1 MKKIIKTVYEQPSFK
16 NTKSL
21 RGKYKALPDIS
32 KLDWKQVSANKWQ
45 AVHSAHLEGRAASRT
60 IIEIEKQQNEYKI
73 YMTTKFAKTPS
84 GEEEAHNP
92 LDAETYRA
100 FHNQRIETT
109 PNSESRRF
117 FPSGGKIFDLDIAKQ
132 TAYRLWKQMWMRI
145 MGRERKS
152 LPKQYSKSFW
162 NDLFTNLTG
171 INRGKKKQEGPVN
184 FVTDIIKGVL
194 NVKIPDV
201 SKLYNALVNQGVG
214 GDLALALA
222 EMAKNAVLRDIAMG
236 INRKLNKP
244 DIKMLL
250 TFIRTYKRSLKKAPG
265 GKQFLVHAA
274 KQIMKAN
281 EQWGDEW
288 SRDKKNQPPEDLW

>member
-1 MKKIIKTVYEQPSFK
+1 MKKTIKTVYEQPSFK

-21 RGKYKALPDIS
+21 RGKY
-32 KLDWKQVSANKWQ
+32 Q
-45 AVHSAHLEGRAASRT
+45 
-60 IIEIEKQQNEYKI
+60 
-73 YMTTKFAKTPS
+73 
-84 GEEEAHNP
+84 
-92 LDAETYRA
+92 
-100 FHNQRIETT
+100 
-109 PNSESRRF
+109 
-117 FPSGGKIFDLDIAKQ
+117 
-132 TAYRLWKQMWMRI
+132 
-145 MGRERKS
+145 
-152 LPKQYSKSFW
+152 QYSKSFW

-171 INRGKKKQEGPVN
+171 INRGKKKEEGLTN

-265 GKQFLVHAA
+265 GQQFLIFAA